1 MPPIDD
7 SGRQVGIRIN
17 PSILAADFVNMQTE
31 LARIATADFVHVD
44 VMDNHFVP
52 NLTFGPQM
60 VERIQATSPVPLD
73 VHLMITNPDRWAP
86 GYAELGAAS
95 VTFHLEAAKEPV
107 ALARRLRAIGAR
119 AGVAVKP
126 ATPVEGLFDLLDDFD
141 QILVMTVEPGFG
153 GQSFMPETMPKL
165 RRLADEARRRGSSV
179 WLQVDGGIGESTIL
193 QAADAGADTFVAGS
207 AVFGAAD
214 PANAITGLRASARAH
229 AH

>member
-1 MPPIDD
+1 MPRD
-7 SGRQVGIRIN
+7 IRIN
-17 PSILAADFVNMQTE
+17 PSILSADFVNMQRDLE
-31 LARIATADFVHVD
+31 RIGDADFAHVD

-73 VHLMITNPDRWAP
+73 IHLMITDPDRWAP

-95 VTFHLEAAKEPV
+95 VTFHLEAAAEPV
-107 ALARRLRAIGAR
+107 ALARTLRALGAR
-119 AGVAVKP
+119 AGVAIKP
-126 ATPVEGLFDLLDDFD
+126 GTPAEGLYDVLDEFD

-165 RRLADEARRRGSSV
+165 AALADEAKRRGSSV
-179 WLQVDGGIGESTIL
+179 WLQVDGGISESTIA
-193 QAADAGADTFVAGS
+193 QAAEAGADTFVAGS
-207 AVFGAAD
+207 AVFGAEHPD
-214 PANAITGLRASARAH
+214 RAIAALRTTAARH